1 MRELTGDVQLTRRE
15 ADAAHILVV
24 TPEKWDVV
32 TRKQGGGSGDAMGSL
47 ASRCRLLIVDEIHL
61 LAEERGAVLECVVAR
76 TTRLVRVDAVPNTTS
91 RSISH
96 STELRGC
103 GTILRMLRRQVFF
116 FGPEYRPVPLKQTFV
131 GVTAQKNHERRMKLD
146 ELAYDVALSA
156 VNRGHQVMVFV
167 HSRKETLKTA
177 RNLRD
182 RAARNDA
189 TFANTEGDP
198 LKPFRSRN

>member
-1 MRELTGDVQLTRRE
+1 M
-15 ADAAHILVV
+15 
-24 TPEKWDVV
+24 
-32 TRKQGGGSGDAMGSL
+32 
-47 ASRCRLLIVDEIHL
+47 
-61 LAEERGAVLECVVAR
+61 
-76 TTRLVRVDAVPNTTS
+76 
-91 RSISH
+91 
-96 STELRGC
+96 
-103 GTILRMLRRQVFF
+103 
-116 FGPEYRPVPLKQTFV
+116 KQTFV

-198 LKPFRSRN
+198 LKPFRSQLKSCRHRELAEVVEAGFALHHAGMSRSDRGLSERLFAAGAVRVLCCTATLAWGVNLPAHAAVSYTHLTLPTKA